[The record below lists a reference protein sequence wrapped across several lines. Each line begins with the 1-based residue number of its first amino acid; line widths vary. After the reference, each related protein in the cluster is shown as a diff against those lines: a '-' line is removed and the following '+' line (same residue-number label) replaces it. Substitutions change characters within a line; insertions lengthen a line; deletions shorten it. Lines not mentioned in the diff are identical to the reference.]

1 VPQSRSKE
9 PLTSPQSSTDDSE
22 FGSQTVSALQP
33 ETIVGT
39 INADVPSSFDD
50 KDEVVSLISRQSI
63 DTLKQNFR
71 DQVDLTDWAIIKKM
85 KVEQGVP

>member
-1 VPQSRSKE
+1 LRRG
-9 PLTSPQSSTDDSE
+9 T
-22 FGSQTVSALQP
+22 G
-33 ETIVGT
+33 VGA
-39 INADVPSSFDD
+39 INADVPYSFDD

-85 KVEQGVP
+85 KVEQGIP

>member
-1 VPQSRSKE
+1 MGLALRRV
-9 PLTSPQSSTDDSE
+9 TG
-22 FGSQTVSALQP
+22 FGAV
-33 ETIVGT
+33 
-39 INADVPSSFDD
+39 NADLARSFDD

-85 KVEQGVP
+85 KVEQGIP

>member
-1 VPQSRSKE
+1 LCRG
-9 PLTSPQSSTDDSE
+9 TD
-22 FGSQTVSALQP
+22 
-33 ETIVGT
+33 VGA
-39 INADVPSSFDD
+39 INADVPYSFDD

-85 KVEQGVP
+85 KVEQGIP

>member
-1 VPQSRSKE
+1 V
-9 PLTSPQSSTDDSE
+9 SSGLRG
-22 FGSQTVSALQP
+22 FGAT
-33 ETIVGT
+33 
-39 INADVPSSFDD
+39 NADVRCSFDD